1 MLRRFVSI
9 RLPNLPTDLAKRRH
23 RRRSEGK
30 PTDSSRARPR
40 NRTRGPVTKHAD
52 GIRERREDVAE
63 HVLVVDLR
71 HNVQRVIDCCSN
83 SARLGVRRM
92 MTLAEA
98 RALMASNPSGGF
110 HPGSMLQSPATP
122 RRDLADLR
130 RLSIACLR
138 FAPVTVVDG
147 EDGILLDLSGCH
159 RLLKRKGG
167 EAGLLDRMERCFT
180 RHGFTLSTAIA
191 DTAVAARAWAGYRDA
206 WRPFDVPQD
215 VRDRPETPGAS
226 TAAIGDPAPPDD
238 RIIPPGEHVAR
249 LAGLPVEAIGLDL
262 DTLEALRAVN
272 VRLVGEL
279 RRLPR
284 TALPARYGPTVLHR
298 IDQATGRIP
307 TMLDPVRPPTTVSVR
322 REFDG
327 PVRSREAIELAI
339 ADLLQDLRRGL
350 GRLESGACV
359 IRLKAERPMRSDWI
373 EVVEPRRP
381 TRRRGRLWTMLQ
393 PAIER
398 MPLDDG
404 IDALELE
411 VPRHRRLAHESSPMI
426 HSAGSTGS
434 TGSSGSTG
442 PGQGGMRGDRVDVEV
457 TEFIEAV
464 QARFGPATVQRM
476 SASSGHVPEDE
487 SRIVCVDETSLETEA
502 ETGHSAETAAVLGD
516 EVRPTVIHRPPISI
530 EVRSEEGIPVAVSRE
545 GRPYSVRFARGPERI
560 GAPWWRSSE
569 NGSIREGELLRE
581 HRRDYWRVELESG
594 TWIWI
599 FRASSD
605 RRWFLHG
612 TWA

>member
-1 MLRRFVSI
+1 MLR
-9 RLPNLPTDLAKRRH
+9 
-23 RRRSEGK
+23 
-30 PTDSSRARPR
+30 
-40 NRTRGPVTKHAD
+40 D
-52 GIRERREDVAE
+52 GVVE

-83 SARLGVRRM
+83 SAQLGVRRM

-98 RALMASNPSGGF
+98 RALMASTPSNGF
-110 HPGSMLQSPATP
+110 RPESTLQSPSTP
-122 RRDLADLR
+122 RRDRADLR
-130 RLSIACLR
+130 RLATACLR

-147 EDGILLDLSGCH
+147 EAGILLDLSGCR

-167 EAGLLDRMERCFT
+167 ETGLLDRMERCFT
-180 RHGFTLSTAIA
+180 RHGFTFSMAIA

-206 WRPFDVPQD
+206 WRPYD
-215 VRDRPETPGAS
+215 VRHDVHERRTRDRMSATLVDGTPS
-226 TAAIGDPAPPDD
+226 SDH
-238 RIIPPGEHVAR
+238 RIIPSGEHADR
-249 LAGLPVEAIGLDL
+249 LAGLPVEAIDLDS
-262 DTLEALRAVN
+262 DTLESLRAVN

-284 TALPARYGPTVLHR
+284 AALPARYGAAVLHR
-298 IDQATGRIP
+298 IDQATGRAP
-307 TMLDPVRPPTTVSVR
+307 TILDPVRPPEAVSVR

-339 ADLLQDLRRGL
+339 ADLLKDLRQRL
-350 GRLESGACV
+350 GRIEAGACV
-359 IRLKAERPMRSDWI
+359 VRLKAERPMTDDWI

-398 MPLDDG
+398 IPLDEG

-426 HSAGSTGS
+426 HSAG
-434 TGSSGSTG
+434 
-442 PGQGGMRGDRVDVEV
+442 PGQGVRGVERIDVEA

-464 QARFGPATVQRM
+464 QARFGPTTVQRM

-487 SRIVCVDETSLETEA
+487 SRIVCVDGTPSDMSGPHA
-502 ETGHSAETAAVLGD
+502 AKTATALGG
-516 EVRPTVIHRPPISI
+516 EVRPTVIHRPPIPI
-530 EVRSEEGIPVAVSRE
+530 EVRCDDGIPVSMFRE
-545 GRPYSVRFARGPERI
+545 GTPYSVGFARGPERI
-560 GAPWWRSSE
+560 GAPWWRSP
-569 NGSIREGELLRE
+569 GRDGVRDGALLRE
-581 HRRDYWRVELESG
+581 HRRDYWRLELESG
-594 TWIWI
+594 TWVWV
-599 FRASSD
+599 FQASSD